1 MAVTRACFLAL
12 VLLAAACT
20 GQSLDPKPSSGE
32 LNGFATWSD
41 EVPAYQ
47 VGPGDRLQ
55 VKYLLTPEMDEETIV
70 TPDGSVGL
78 RAAGQVKVVGLTME
92 QLDRLVEERSRR
104 WLLAPRVTVSLK
116 EAGAARVYVGGS
128 VARPGAYPLT
138 GRLGALE
145 AVLQA
150 GGFDSEARYS
160 QVVLLRRN
168 ADNRPML
175 RTLDL
180 RSLIQAGAP
189 DADMPLVAGDIVYVP
204 RSEIAELNLWID
216 QFINR
221 VLPFQRGFSYTINRD
236 IGSPF

>member
-20 GQSLDPKPSSGE
+20 GQSLDPKPSGE

-55 VKYLLTPEMDEETIV
+55 VKYLLTPEMDEETMV

-128 VARPGAYPLT
+128 VVRPGAYPLT

-150 GGFDSEARYS
+150 GGFDNEARYS